1 MMKLNLRSCIIDKQE
16 STNLDSEKV
25 IANFAFI
32 KGVISHIDELELA
45 ITNSDLKP
53 HYKAAI
59 NKILTAVQNYNFNG
73 D

>member
-1 MMKLNLRSCIIDKQE
+1 MKKSEMVEKLKSK

-32 KGVISHIDELELA
+32 KGEISHIDELELA

-53 HYKAAI
+53 HYKVSI
-59 NKILTAVQNYNFNG
+59 NKILTAVQYNFNG

>member
-1 MMKLNLRSCIIDKQE
+1 MKKSEMVEKLKSK

-32 KGVISHIDELELA
+32 KGEISHIDELELA
-45 ITNSDLKP
+45 ITNSDLEPNCKVS
-53 HYKAAI
+53 I
-59 NKILTAVQNYNFNG
+59 NKILTAVQNYNFYG

>member
-1 MMKLNLRSCIIDKQE
+1 MKKSEMVEKLKSK

-32 KGVISHIDELELA
+32 KGEISHIDELELT

-53 HYKAAI
+53 HYKVSI
-59 NKILTAVQNYNFNG
+59 NKILTAVQNCNFYG

>member
-1 MMKLNLRSCIIDKQE
+1 MGKQE

-32 KGVISHIDELELA
+32 KGEISHIDRFELA
-45 ITNSDLKP
+45 IVNSNLEP
-53 HYKAAI
+53 NYKVSI
-59 NKILTAVQNYNFNG
+59 NKILTAVQNCNFYG